1 MRNIIIVLTGAAVL
15 ALTAPASAQI
25 GVCAGERGVDLRIG
39 DRDRDYYRDH
49 DRDRI
54 DRDRIVHFRDWD
66 EWRFVTGMNGARRS
80 AIATATGSGATAAG
94 SRCAAT
100 DH

>member
-1 MRNIIIVLTGAAVL
+1 MRNRIFVLAGAVVL
-15 ALTAPASAQI
+15 ALTGPASAQM
-25 GVCAGERGVDLRIG
+25 GVRAGERSVDVRIG
-39 DRDRDYYRDH
+39 DRDYYRDD

-66 EWRFVTGMNGARRS
+66 EWRGPS
-80 AIATATGSGATAAG
+80 ATATATGSGATAAG

>member
-25 GVCAGERGVDLRIG
+25 GVRAGERGVDLRIG

-66 EWRFVTGMNGARRS
+66 EWRAPLRHRDCDRFWRHGRR
-80 AIATATGSGATAAG
+80 ITVC
-94 SRCAAT
+94 R
-100 DH
+100 D